1 MTDVNRAVRIE
12 ADARKE
18 PAPMP
23 ADERL
28 RDDTWWYGP
37 IAMAAFLVFWEL
49 AVMYGSI
56 PELFLPRPSVVVVT
70 LYDLF
75 ATKGLAYDLGVT
87 LIRIFGGF
95 LLAAA
100 VGIGLG
106 LLMGMSRRIYAV
118 ADIFVAA
125 LYPVPK
131 IALVPLL
138 VIWLGTGNTFQIALS
153 ALGCIFPI
161 LVNTII
167 GVRQCDEGLVLA
179 ARDLGASPVQIQR
192 KVVLPAA
199 IPAIFGGLRLALGIS
214 IILVVAA
221 EMQTARYGLGAKLQ
235 FAGQVLE
242 TGQVFAIL
250 LLLAIIGILLTKG
263 QDRLAN
269 LVNRWRAN

>member
-1 MTDVNRAVRIE
+1 MTDVNRAILIVN
-12 ADARKE
+12 DK
-18 PAPMP
+18 PKTPLP

-37 IAMAAFLVFWEL
+37 VAMACFLVFWEVS
-49 AVMYGSI
+49 VMYGSI
-56 PELFLPRPSVVVVT
+56 PELFLPRPSLVVVT

-75 ATKGLAYDLGVT
+75 ATKGLVYDLGIT
-87 LIRIFGGF
+87 LYRIFGGF
-95 LLAAA
+95 FLAAF

-106 LLMGMSRRIYAV
+106 LLMGMSKRIYAV

-138 VIWLGTGNTFQIALS
+138 VIWLGTGNAFQIALS

-167 GVRQCDEGLVLA
+167 GVRQCDEGLILA

-235 FAGQVLE
+235 AAGQVLE

-250 LLLAIIGILLTKG
+250 LLLAVLGILLTKG
-263 QDRLAN
+263 QDRLGN

>member
-1 MTDVNRAVRIE
+1 MTDIKATIDTARE
-12 ADARKE
+12 A
-18 PAPMP
+18 PPV

-37 IAMAAFLVFWEL
+37 VAMVLFLLFWE
-49 AVMYGSI
+49 VSVRFGDI
-56 PELFLPRPSVVVVT
+56 PEIFLPRPSLVVVT

-75 ATKGLAYDLGVT
+75 ARKGLAFDLALT
-87 LIRIFGGF
+87 LYRIFGGF
-95 LLAAA
+95 LLAA
-100 VGIGLG
+100 VIGIALG
-106 LLMGMSRRIYAV
+106 LLMGMSKRIYAV

-125 LYPVPK
+125 IYPVPK

-138 VIWLGTGNTFQIALS
+138 VIWLGTGNAFQIALS

-167 GVRQCDEGLVLA
+167 GVRQCDEGLILA
-179 ARDLGASPVQIQR
+179 ARDLGATPVQIQR

-221 EMQTARYGLGAKLQ
+221 EMQTARFGLGAKLQ
-235 FAGQVLE
+235 MAGQVLE

-250 LLLAIIGILLTKG
+250 LLLSILGILLSKG
-263 QDRLAN
+263 QDRLGA

>member
-1 MTDVNRAVRIE
+1 MTDINRTITFVTDSSAP
-12 ADARKE
+12 
-18 PAPMP
+18 PAPP
-23 ADERL
+23 DERL
-28 RDDTWWYGP
+28 KDDTWWYGP
-37 IAMAAFLVFWEL
+37 VAMACFLVFWEL
-49 AVMYGSI
+49 SVMYGSI

-75 ATKGLAYDLGVT
+75 ATKGLLYDLGIT
-87 LIRIFGGF
+87 LYRIFGGF
-95 LLAAA
+95 FLAAFI
-100 VGIGLG
+100 GIGLG
-106 LLMGMSRRIYAV
+106 LAMGMSKRIYAI

-167 GVRQCDEGLVLA
+167 GVRQCDEGLILA
-179 ARDLGASPVQIQR
+179 ARDLGASPLQIQR

-235 FAGQVLE
+235 MAGQVLE

-250 LLLAIIGILLTKG
+250 LLLAVLGIFLTKA
-263 QDRLAN
+263 QDRIGN

>member
-1 MTDVNRAVRIE
+1 M
-12 ADARKE
+12 ADINLVKTE
-18 PAPMP
+18 VAPPSPP

-28 RDDTWWYGP
+28 RDETWWYGP
-37 IAMAAFLVFWEL
+37 VAITCFLVFWEL
-49 AVMYGSI
+49 AVRFGNI
-56 PELFLPRPSVVVVT
+56 PEIFLPRPSIVVVA

-75 ATKGLAYDLGVT
+75 AAKQLFYDLAIT
-87 LIRIFGGF
+87 LFRIFSGF
-95 LLAAA
+95 LLAA
-100 VGIGLG
+100 VIGIALG
-106 LLMGMSRRIYAV
+106 LLMGMSRRVYAV

-131 IALVPLL
+131 IALLPLL
-138 VIWLGTGNTFQIALS
+138 VIWLGTGNAFQIALS

-161 LVNTII
+161 LINTII

-179 ARDLGASPVQIQR
+179 ARDLGASKVQIQR

-199 IPAIFGGLRLALGIS
+199 VPAIFGGLRLALGIS

-235 FAGQVLE
+235 LAGQVLE

-250 LLLAIIGILLTKG
+250 LLLAVIGILLTKA
-263 QDRLAN
+263 QDRIGN
-269 LVNRWRAN
+269 IVDRWRAK

>member
-1 MTDVNRAVRIE
+1 MTDVNRLVRAE
-12 ADARKE
+12 TDLSK
-18 PAPMP
+18 PPPP

-28 RDDTWWYGP
+28 RDETWWYGP
-37 IAMAAFLVFWEL
+37 VAIACFLIFWEMATRL
-49 AVMYGSI
+49 GNV
-56 PELFLPRPSVVVVT
+56 PEIFLPRPSLVVVA

-75 ATKGLAYDLGVT
+75 ANKNLIYDLGLT
-87 LIRIFGGF
+87 LYRIFGGF
-95 LLAAA
+95 LLAAF

-131 IALVPLL
+131 IALLPLL
-138 VIWLGTGNTFQIALS
+138 VIWLGTGNAFQIALS

-161 LVNTII
+161 LINTII
-167 GVRQCDEGLVLA
+167 GVRQCDEGLILA
-179 ARDLGASPVQIQR
+179 ARDLGATKMQIQR

-199 IPAIFGGLRLALGIS
+199 VPAIFGGLRLALGIS

-221 EMQTARYGLGAKLQ
+221 EMQTARFGLGAKLQ
-235 FAGQVLE
+235 LAGQILE

-250 LLLAIIGILLTKG
+250 LLLAIIGIILTKV
-263 QDRLAN
+263 QDRLGN
-269 LVNRWRAN
+269 LVDRWRAK

>member
-1 MTDVNRAVRIE
+1 MTDANRAI
-12 ADARKE
+12 AMATDKPDA
-18 PAPMP
+18 PLPV
-23 ADERL
+23 DERL
-28 RDDTWWYGP
+28 TDDTWWYGP
-37 IAMAAFLVFWEL
+37 VAMTAFLIFWE
-49 AVMYGSI
+49 VSVWWGDI
-56 PELFLPRPSVVVVT
+56 PELFLPRPSLVVVT

-75 ATKGLAYDLGVT
+75 ARKGLIWDLAIT
-87 LIRIFGGF
+87 CYRIFGGF
-95 LLAAA
+95 LLAA
-100 VGIGLG
+100 VIGIGLG
-106 LLMGMSRRIYAV
+106 LLMGMSRRIYAT

-131 IALVPLL
+131 IALLPLL
-138 VIWLGTGNTFQIALS
+138 VIWLGTGNIFLIVLS

-167 GVRQCDEGLVLA
+167 GVRQCDEGLILA
-179 ARDLGASPVQIQR
+179 ARDLGASQVQIQR

-221 EMQTARYGLGAKLQ
+221 EMQTARYGLGAQLQ
-235 FAGQVLE
+235 LAGQVLE

-250 LLLAIIGILLTKG
+250 LLLAVLGILLTKG
-263 QDRLAN
+263 QDKLGN

>member
-1 MTDVNRAVRIE
+1 VSNINRQVEAAAELSEPVPVRE
-12 ADARKE
+12 L
-18 PAPMP
+18 
-23 ADERL
+23 RL

-37 IAMAAFLVFWEL
+37 VAIVIFIIFWEVSVRL
-49 AVMYGSI
+49 GNVS
-56 PELFLPRPSVVVVT
+56 ELFLPPPSLVVESLYNLFVYKN
-70 LYDLF
+70 LGYDL
-75 ATKGLAYDLGVT
+75 V
-87 LIRIFGGF
+87 
-95 LLAAA
+95 LAAF

-131 IALVPLL
+131 IALLPLL
-138 VIWLGTGNTFQIALS
+138 VIWLGTGNAFQIALS

-161 LVNTII
+161 LINTII
-167 GVRQCDEGLVLA
+167 GVRQCDEGLILA
-179 ARDLGASPVQIQR
+179 ARDLGATKVQIQR

-199 IPAIFGGLRLALGIS
+199 VPAIFGGLRLALGIS

-235 FAGQVLE
+235 LAGQVLE

-250 LLLAIIGILLTKG
+250 LLLSILGVILSKG
-263 QDRLAN
+263 QDKLGSI
-269 LVNRWRAN
+269 VDRWRAK

>member
-1 MTDVNRAVRIE
+1 MAVASRTTPAEDEMVTPPSSDEERI
-12 ADARKE
+12 
-18 PAPMP
+18 
-23 ADERL
+23 
-28 RDDTWWYGP
+28 RDRTWWYGP
-37 IAMAAFLVFWEL
+37 VAVAAALAFWE
-49 AVMYGSI
+49 VGVRVGNV
-56 PELFLPRPSVVVVT
+56 PEIILPRPSIVVVA

-75 ATKGLAYDLGVT
+75 ARKQLLYDLGLT
-87 LIRIFGGF
+87 LYRIFAGF
-95 LLAAA
+95 FLAAIL
-100 VGIGLG
+100 GIGLG

-131 IALVPLL
+131 IALLPLL
-138 VIWLGTGNTFQIALS
+138 VIWLGTGNTFQVALS

-161 LVNTII
+161 LINTII
-167 GVRQCDEGLVLA
+167 GVRQCDEGLILA
-179 ARDLGASPVQIQR
+179 ARDLGATKVQIQR

-235 FAGQVLE
+235 LAGQVLE

-250 LLLAIIGILLTKG
+250 LLLAVIGVIFTKV
-263 QDRLAN
+263 QDRLGN
-269 LVNRWRAN
+269 LVDRWRAK

>member
-1 MTDVNRAVRIE
+1 MTDVNRAILIVN
-12 ADARKE
+12 DK
-18 PAPMP
+18 PKTPLP

-37 IAMAAFLVFWEL
+37 VAMACFLVFWEVS
-49 AVMYGSI
+49 VMYGSI
-56 PELFLPRPSVVVVT
+56 PELFLPRPSLVVVT

-75 ATKGLAYDLGVT
+75 ATKGLVYDLGIT
-87 LIRIFGGF
+87 LYRIFGGF
-95 LLAAA
+95 FLAAF
-100 VGIGLG
+100 VGIGL
-106 LLMGMSRRIYAV
+106 
-118 ADIFVAA
+118 AA

-138 VIWLGTGNTFQIALS
+138 VIWLGTGNAFQIALS

-167 GVRQCDEGLVLA
+167 GVRQCDEGLILA

-235 FAGQVLE
+235 AAGQVLE

-250 LLLAIIGILLTKG
+250 LLLAVLGILLTKG
-263 QDRLAN
+263 QDRLGN

>member
-1 MTDVNRAVRIE
+1 MAVVSQTTPAEEAAPPFASEERI
-12 ADARKE
+12 
-18 PAPMP
+18 
-23 ADERL
+23 
-28 RDDTWWYGP
+28 RDRTWWYGP
-37 IAMAAFLVFWEL
+37 VAVAVVLAFWE
-49 AVMYGSI
+49 VGVRVGDV
-56 PELFLPRPSVVVVT
+56 PEIILPRPSIVIVA

-75 ATKGLAYDLGVT
+75 AKKQLLYDLGIT
-87 LIRIFGGF
+87 LYRIFAGF
-95 LLAAA
+95 FLAAI
-100 VGIGLG
+100 VGIVLG

-131 IALVPLL
+131 IALLPLL
-138 VIWLGTGNTFQIALS
+138 VIWLGTGNTFQVALS

-161 LVNTII
+161 LINTII
-167 GVRQCDEGLVLA
+167 GVRQCDEGLILA
-179 ARDLGASPVQIQR
+179 ARDLGATKVQIQR

-235 FAGQVLE
+235 LAGQVLE

-250 LLLAIIGILLTKG
+250 LLLAVIGVIFTKV
-263 QDRLAN
+263 QDRLGN
-269 LVNRWRAN
+269 LVDRWRAK

>member
-1 MTDVNRAVRIE
+1 MADINLVRTDTAS
-12 ADARKE
+12 
-18 PAPMP
+18 PSSPP

-28 RDDTWWYGP
+28 RDETWWYGP
-37 IAMAAFLVFWEL
+37 VAITCFLVFWEL
-49 AVMYGSI
+49 AVRLGNI
-56 PELFLPRPSVVVVT
+56 PEIFLPRPSIVVVA

-75 ATKGLAYDLGVT
+75 AAKQLFYDLVIT
-87 LIRIFGGF
+87 LFRIFGGF
-95 LLAAA
+95 LLAAII
-100 VGIGLG
+100 GIALG

-131 IALVPLL
+131 IALLPLL
-138 VIWLGTGNTFQIALS
+138 VIWLGTGNAFQIALS

-161 LVNTII
+161 LINTII
-167 GVRQCDEGLVLA
+167 GVRQCDEGLILA
-179 ARDLGASPVQIQR
+179 ARDLGASKVQIQR

-199 IPAIFGGLRLALGIS
+199 VPAIFGGLRLALGIS

-235 FAGQVLE
+235 LAGQVLE

-250 LLLAIIGILLTKG
+250 LLLAVMGILLTKA
-263 QDRLAN
+263 QDRIGS
-269 LVNRWRAN
+269 VVDRWRAK

>member
-1 MTDVNRAVRIE
+1 MTDVNRLVRAE
-12 ADARKE
+12 TDLSK
-18 PAPMP
+18 PPPP

-28 RDDTWWYGP
+28 RDETWWYGP
-37 IAMAAFLVFWEL
+37 VAIACFLIFWETATRL
-49 AVMYGSI
+49 GNV
-56 PELFLPRPSVVVVT
+56 PEIFLPRPSLVVVA

-75 ATKGLAYDLGVT
+75 ANKNLSYDLGLT
-87 LIRIFGGF
+87 LYRIFGGF
-95 LLAAA
+95 FLAAF

-131 IALVPLL
+131 IALLPLL
-138 VIWLGTGNTFQIALS
+138 VIWLGTGNAFQIALS

-161 LVNTII
+161 LINTII
-167 GVRQCDEGLVLA
+167 GVRQCDEGLILA
-179 ARDLGASPVQIQR
+179 ARDLGATKMQIQR

-199 IPAIFGGLRLALGIS
+199 VPAIFGGLRLALGIS

-221 EMQTARYGLGAKLQ
+221 EMQTARFGLGAKLQ
-235 FAGQVLE
+235 LAGQILE

-250 LLLAIIGILLTKG
+250 LLLAIIGIILTKV
-263 QDRLAN
+263 QDRLGN
-269 LVNRWRAN
+269 LVDRWRAK